1 MKRLFIALLVCVYI
15 ATSVFSAV
23 LPVRSSAE
31 ENVGE
36 IIEFSTD
43 TEFEIFDAPVEDT
56 TPAETTAPTEPS
68 APVATTAPA
77 ENTESVDWEISVQQE
92 EIVAAEEPEDELTS
106 AWMDYIDFT
115 TCQMEKVFADP
126 GMYVGYEAVFDMIW
140 SNFQY
145 AADPTTAIP
154 AEADNLISWEE
165 VQGTQGTGARV
176 RIVGYAVDGEGKVW
190 FEVEEMEGE
199 ELPEILKE
207 NPYIL
212 HIADIND
219 TPSLIILPQKGMF
232 IGETV
237 ELLRAPMA
245 GSDSIQV
252 PVTDLPTFFDV
263 MYVDDNWYDVGNTG
277 GARVQNGVEYRFVAC
292 KSVLM
297 VAPEVSHGY
306 EMLMDADSSQE
317 YGEIWQG
324 LAEGTRGEFTEAH
337 LEDLEAHQEYLKKKE
352 YEALMKELEFS
363 VVTDPTEETDPT
375 VATDAPE
382 FSVVTDPTE
391 NTEPT
396 ENVEWDVMAEQDETN
411 PEEDT
416 SALAWM
422 SYDDYTAEQTQKIY
436 ANPGLYVGYEAVFD
450 LAWDAFQ
457 YAADPASTIPG
468 PDVNLITDQGVVDDQ
483 GNALRVKIT
492 DYVVDAENQ
501 IWYKIEGA
509 EGVTLPEILREN
521 PYILHLSEEIPE
533 PSLIIQ
539 PQKGMFVGEAVNI
552 SKEAAMASRY
562 ETVNTGEVPAFFD
575 VIPLLDTHGQYWY
588 DLGDVTGWNETLT
601 EGYRYVSEADVMLI
615 PPEVTVAYE
624 RLMNAASAKEY
635 LEIWNSL
642 PESIRS
648 KFTEKHQAAL
658 VEREEQFED
667 TEHSAVVEYNGV
679 ALNVSVT
686 GRMPLRGV
694 TLQVSPVSNETVMR
708 EGFDIRRGEDIIT
721 ALDIKLVK
729 EDGSEWQPD
738 SGEQVTI
745 AIDVAG
751 LGVAD
756 ESIVRLHHKHG
767 EEIYTFDVFIVLDGK
782 VTVTTNG
789 FSTFAVTAPEST
801 QRAENATTY
810 NNNVA
815 IEMEVGEEKVFYVD
829 VRNNPNNPGNWVGTW
844 QVTDTSGAIFYE
856 VYSAEEPNYNAGIYV
871 PWIRIVALKEAT
883 NVTISFNYAEI
894 RNTSNNVSWQTET
907 HPIRITPPKPADG
920 RALYLKDDVN
930 TNGLITATLVR
941 GDGTEITNGL
951 DGAVFT
957 WVRSDNKL
965 IVPNA
970 YENNYQSVNVAKDHS
985 GLVEA
990 RKKDG
995 EYNPVTYTVTAILAD
1010 GTQETAQYTVHYQSE
1025 ILNASFESP
1034 GLAAANN
1041 YTFYPNGWA
1050 NLIWKTTAPGTRGNL
1065 MRDIEYGST
1074 TGSGTDFGVRQ
1085 AAEGTQFAELN
1096 AEEFGALYQDIISV
1110 PGEELEW
1117 DFSHAPRRRQNWSSG
1132 TTGNKMF
1139 IVIGPTEKAQE
1150 LTTQQQLEELG
1161 TAAKNAASA
1170 QGQAFNNQ
1178 FLSGAVPVTV
1188 NYGDATYSVWYHD
1201 AGAPG
1206 QNETCYWT
1214 KISGSYLVPD
1224 EQYRTRLFFVTD
1236 STGNDNKN
1244 FGNLIDSARAGNYKT
1259 YLIEYY
1265 EQSYV
1270 LGELVTKRLVD
1281 EDTGKPY
1288 DESGEALIYSDVKLN
1303 NYKKLIEKEGD
1314 YLYKI
1319 LVNDA
1324 TYPYDLYYDTR
1335 NPEQAYLY
1343 VQKYS
1348 GTPIDYDEDTNRTY
1362 EQYDIVLQ
1370 VFLRDT
1376 VVAVQKELEFP
1387 DTLSEVHKLQIMED
1401 LKKTEDQGYKA
1412 SFSLIPVD
1420 GGNVTNPDAS
1430 VVLADRDPAGKYT
1443 GFVALGE
1450 NPELEHSYLVEETST
1465 TEIPGLVL
1473 ESVTFGVKR
1482 YELGKYKDTLDPI
1495 SYDETQITGDGKL
1508 VSSAIRL
1515 EGNIKIADVTVVN
1528 QYKEKETTIYYKA
1541 IGNGKV
1547 ALDVTAGPDEGFEDT
1562 PTEKLLY
1569 YSGQAKGAEIHEGN
1583 GATFKGWYKDEAC
1596 TQPVESIDG
1605 VWDRSTNSFKPNANI
1620 LNADEVTFYAKFITN
1635 SIVINRTNGEPGQS
1649 FVYHVSGTT
1658 EKGQN
1663 VDLYVTVTCDE
1674 KGNGSKEI
1682 LEVLN
1687 GSYTITEVD
1696 EWSWRYEGDTQNVTV
1711 LGENAQEYKV
1721 GFGKGMDEPKW
1732 LNGLDLVKNVFGGSA
1747 Q

>member
-68 APVATTAPA
+68 APVATMAPA

-92 EIVAAEEPEDELTS
+92 EIIAAEEPEDELTS

-292 KSVLM
+292 ESVLM

-306 EMLMDADSSQE
+306 EMLMDTDSSQE

-337 LEDLEAHQEYLKKKE
+337 LEDLNAHQENLKKKE

-391 NTEPT
+391 NTELT

-422 SYDDYTAEQTQKIY
+422 SYSDYTAKQTQKIY

-468 PDVNLITDQGVVDDQ
+468 PDVNLITDQGVMDDQ

-575 VIPLLDTHGQYWY
+575 VIPLVDTHGQYWY

-601 EGYRYVSEADVMLI
+601 EGYRYVWGEDVMLI

-686 GRMPLRGV
+686 GRMPLLGV
-694 TLQVSPVSNETVMR
+694 ALQVSPVSNEMVMR
-708 EGFDIRRGEDIIT
+708 EGFDIHRGEDIIT
-721 ALDIKLVK
+721 ALDIKLLK
-729 EDGSEWQPD
+729 EDGTEWQPED
-738 SGEQVTI
+738 GERVQIRIDMAPLGCPDGKVVT
-745 AIDVAG
+745 
-751 LGVAD
+751 
-756 ESIVRLHHKHG
+756 LHHKHG
-767 EEIYTFDVFIVLDGK
+767 DHISKQDVFVVMDGML
-782 VTVTTNG
+782 TISTAG
-789 FSTFAVTAPEST
+789 FSIFAVQDVGSNRQIQGT
-801 QRAENATTY
+801 QVNNGGNASMT
-810 NNNVA
+810 
-815 IEMEVGEEKVFYVD
+815 IGETRVYYF
-829 VRNNPNNPGNWVGTW
+829 
-844 QVTDTSGAIFYE
+844 DTSGNNGTWIVDDPTGAIHYTVHSNE
-856 VYSAEEPNYNAGIYV
+856 TESANIGHNRVSAL
-871 PWIRIVALKEAT
+871 WIKIVALKETAQPIT
-883 NVTISFNYAEI
+883 LTYTYRTNWGTSSETFSLNVTVPSA
-894 RNTSNNVSWQTET
+894 NNGGV
-907 HPIRITPPKPADG
+907 R
-920 RALYLKDDVN
+920 LYLKDDVN
-930 TNGLITATLVR
+930 RNGRLVATLVDQNGR
-941 GDGTEITNGL
+941 EIAGGL
-951 DGAVFT
+951 DGAAFS
-957 WVRSDNKL
+957 WSRDDNL
-965 IVPNA
+965 FIVPEA
-970 YENNYQSVNVAKDHS
+970 YELNFRAVNIARDHG

-990 RKKDG
+990 RKKADNSG
-995 EYNPVTYTVTAILAD
+995 YQPITYTVEVILAN
-1010 GTQETAQYTVHYQSE
+1010 GTKLTADYTVYYQSE
-1025 ILNASFESP
+1025 IINAGFEFPDSKYRDYSF
-1034 GLAAANN
+1034 
-1041 YTFYPNGWA
+1041 FPNGYPE
-1050 NLIWKTTAPGTRGNL
+1050 LYWKTTAPGTGTDNITK
-1065 MRDIEYGST
+1065 DIEYADV
-1074 TGSGTDFGVRQ
+1074 TGQTNTNQGGTSYGVWR
-1085 AAEGTQFAELN
+1085 AADADEGGVQFAELN
-1096 AEEFGALYQDIISV
+1096 AEEVGALYQDIITA
-1110 PGEELEW
+1110 PHEEIVWE
-1117 DFSHAPRRRQNWSSG
+1117 FAHARRPKQSWTNEVANR
-1132 TTGNKMF
+1132 MYL
-1139 IVIGPTEKAQE
+1139 VIGATETAQALTNAQLNE
-1150 LTTQQQLEELG
+1150 LVRQAKKEAGNDADFLNCRTYVKTT
-1161 TAAKNAASA
+1161 
-1170 QGQAFNNQ
+1170 FN
-1178 FLSGAVPVTV
+1178 GAE
-1188 NYGDATYSVWYHD
+1188 YCVWYHD
-1201 AGAPG
+1201 ADDQTDYTAAGNYG
-1206 QNETCYWT
+1206 WETME
-1214 KISGSYLVPD
+1214 GSYEVP
-1224 EQYRTRLFFVTD
+1224 ENQYRTRVFFVSDPD
-1236 STGNDNKN
+1236 SNSNNKN
-1244 FGNLIDSARAGNYKT
+1244 AGNVIDSAVAGQYKT

-1265 EQSYV
+1265 EQTYKDR
-1270 LGELVTKRLVD
+1270 ELITTRFD
-1281 EDTGKPY
+1281 DYEET
-1288 DESGEALIYSDVKLN
+1288 GEALVYSSEKLE
-1303 NYKKLIEKEGD
+1303 NYDYFLETKHD

-1319 LVNDA
+1319 LINGEN
-1324 TYPYDLYYDTR
+1324 YPYDIR
-1335 NPEQAYLY
+1335 
-1343 VQKYS
+1343 YS
-1348 GTPIDYDEDTNRTY
+1348 GNASLYIQNYEGTPTDPLKQNKNY
-1362 EQYDIVLQ
+1362 EGYDIVMQ
-1370 VFLRDT
+1370 IFLRDT
-1376 VVAVQKELEFP
+1376 VVAVQKELQFP
-1387 DTLSEVHKLQIMED
+1387 TTLTEEQKLSIMED
-1401 LKKTEDQGYKA
+1401 LNRNGGYKA
-1412 SFSLIPVD
+1412 TFALDSID
-1420 GGNVTNPDAS
+1420 GSYSYHQVGDAVITS
-1430 VVLADRDPAGKYT
+1430 RDPVGKYK
-1443 GFVALGE
+1443 GFIALGE
-1450 NPELEHSYLVEETST
+1450 NPELNHNYQVEETNL
-1465 TEIPGLVL
+1465 TEIPGLEL
-1473 ESVTFGVKR
+1473 ESVTFSVTR
-1482 YELGKYKDTLDPI
+1482 YSMGSKLNELLYE
-1495 SYDETQITGDGKL
+1495 SYTEERLNANERLICTPF
-1508 VSSAIRL
+1508 RL
-1515 EGNIKIADVTVVN
+1515 EDKIKIADVNVVN

-1547 ALDVTAGPDEGFEDT
+1547 SLDVENPNFEDI
-1562 PTEKLLY
+1562 PKEELLY
-1569 YSGQAKGAEIHEGN
+1569 YSGQSIGAAIHEGN
-1583 GATFKGWYKDEAC
+1583 GATFEGWYKDEAC
-1596 TQPVESIDG
+1596 TQPVTPVDG
-1605 VWDRSTNSFKPNANI
+1605 VWDKESGSFKPNANI

-1658 EKGQN
+1658 EKSQN